1 MQIFGEKINTINKN
15 VASAL
20 LNKDCEFFRNLA
32 ISQIESGIVDVIDIN
47 VGSDPE
53 IESEYMKWVVEIV
66 EDVCNGKV
74 SISIDSSSPKTII
87 TGIEQLKGKRNNF
100 INSITLEK
108 SRNEDL
114 LPLAKEY
121 GLNVIA
127 LPIEGGGI
135 PDTSDKRLAL
145 SFKLAEL
152 IEKCGI
158 PIDKLYIDCLI
169 EPVSISSNNALISL
183 ETLRKIKKNL
193 PQVKTFICLSAVSF
207 GLPSRKLLNRNF
219 LTLLIKEGI
228 DAIILDPLDID
239 IVSNIHASNLLIN
252 KDEYCL
258 KYLNYIKKSKADESQ
273 TSK

>member
-15 VASAL
+15 VAHAL
-20 LNKDCEFFRNLA
+20 LNKDYEFFKNLA
-32 ISQIESGIVDVIDIN
+32 ISQIKSGIVDVIDIN

-53 IESEYMKWVVEIV
+53 IEPEYMKWVVKIV

-74 SISIDSSSPKTII
+74 SISIDSSNPKSII
-87 TGIEQLKGKRNNF
+87 AGIEHLKIKRNNF

-121 GLNVIA
+121 DLNVIA
-127 LPIEGGGI
+127 LPIAGGGI
-135 PDTSDKRLAL
+135 SDKSDKRLAL

-152 IEKCGI
+152 IEKYGI
-158 PIDKLYIDCLI
+158 SLDKLYIDCLI
-169 EPVSISSNNALISL
+169 EPVSISSNNALVSL

-207 GLPSRKLLNRNF
+207 GLPSRKLINKNF
-219 LTLLIKEGI
+219 LTLLMKEDI
-228 DAIILDPLDID
+228 DSIILDPLDID
-239 IVSNIHASNLLIN
+239 IVSNIYASNLLTN

-258 KYLNYIKKSKADESQ
+258 EYLNYIKKLKTKENQ
-273 TSK
+273 TS